1 MTQDNKIRIFP
12 SIEPRKPAKIL
23 AGDFTLMLHNGTLTR
38 WDIKNILGQLEQGDL
53 FGYILPKVLEINIP
67 VAYESAD
74 LPYDEMSSDPD
85 SQQALAVY
93 KLYASI
99 MVKHVNIQ

>member
-23 AGDFTLMLHNGTLTR
+23 TGDFTLMLHNGTLTR
-38 WDIKNILGQLEQGDL
+38 WDIKNILGQLEPVDE
-53 FGYILPKVLEINIP
+53 FGYILPKHLQINIP
-67 VAYESAD
+67 VAYDTAD
-74 LPYDEMSSDPD
+74 LPYDEMGTDPNA
-85 SQQALAVY
+85 QQALALY
-93 KLYASI
+93 KFYDSI